1 MSLHLLNSEAKQNP
15 KESFTAP
22 WWGRN
27 RHIQTLWST
36 FFKRKT
42 ELTGQERLRIELDDG
57 DFIDVDLFKNQ
68 DQPTL
73 LLLHGL
79 EGSIDSPYIRGLI
92 GAAKKKNWQ
101 VAVMHFRSCSGESN
115 RLLRSY
121 NSGVSDDLNEV
132 IVKLASQGIV
142 TDYLVGFSL
151 GGNVTLKWLGEL
163 AEKAPVKAA
172 VAVSVPMLLGV
183 CATEI
188 NRGFSRLYEFILLR
202 TLRIKTQEKV
212 KMFGDDILPN
222 KTMIKSLNSFWRFD
236 HYVTAPAHGYE
247 SAEDYYQKASSKQ
260 FIKSIAKPTLIIHA
274 KDDPFMNESVIPI
287 DDELS
292 DSVTVEANKHGGHVG
307 FVHGKWPWKAE
318 YYLDKRIPEFLEN
331 Y

>member
-68 DQPTL
+68 NQPTL

-222 KTMIKSLNSFWRFD
+222 KTMIKSLKSFWRFD

-287 DDELS
+287 GNELS

-307 FVHGKWPWKAE
+307 FIYGKWPWKAE